1 MYIRRTTIKSRRT
14 GEPYYTY
21 RLVESVRVDNN
32 VRQRTLINLG
42 RHFDVH
48 RDHWIPLAQRIEE
61 LISRQGILVP
71 VELDPK
77 LEVLAQRYS
86 AMVIHAKARLEK
98 GNSSNQADY
107 HTVDI
112 NSLDMVRPRSVGI
125 EHVSLE
131 TLRKIGLDTKFRQL
145 GLNATQCAVA
155 IGTIIA
161 RMAAPGS
168 ELFTHKWL
176 KEHSGLG
183 ELLGCDFSVI
193 SLMGLYRISDHL
205 FKHKKEL
212 ERFLYQNECTLFEL
226 DEVIT
231 LYDLTNTYFEGSGQG
246 NTNAAFGRS
255 KEKRSDCPLV
265 TLALVLDGSGF
276 PKRSEIFPGNAS
288 EPATLSEMLE
298 KLVNKDSGQSPTVVL
313 DAGIATE
320 DNIAWLV
327 EKHYKYIVVSR
338 KRHLEFDENKAVL
351 IKQEGDLCIQ
361 AQRIINQDTDEV
373 ELYCHSSQR
382 EKKDQSI
389 AEMFTK
395 RFESALENLAD
406 GLQKKGTVKKYEKVV
421 ERVGR
426 LKQKHSRVAQF
437 YKITV
442 TPDKDNVK
450 AISIQ
455 WEQKESVTDNLHGV
469 YCLRTNQK
477 QWDETTLWHTYTM
490 LTDLEAVFRSL
501 KSELGLR
508 PVFHHKT
515 HRVSGHLFISVL
527 AYHLVHTIRL
537 QLKACDIHL
546 SWEGLRKELR
556 GQNRATIEVKRKDGK
571 TLHIRKASRPEP
583 RQQIIYDALSISDR
597 PGNTEKTII

>member
-1 MYIRRTTIKSRRT
+1 MTR
-14 GEPYYTY
+14 
-21 RLVESVRVDNN
+21 N
-32 VRQRTLINLG
+32 VLICKG
-42 RHFDVH
+42 
-48 RDHWIPLAQRIEE
+48 IT
-61 LISRQGILVP
+61 RQGV
-71 VELDPK
+71 K
-77 LEVLAQRYS
+77 HGLAQRYS
-86 AMVIHAKARLEK
+86 AMVIHAKARMEI
-98 GNSSNQADY
+98 GHSNQTDY

-112 NSLDMVRPRSVGI
+112 NSIDMVRPRSVGI
-125 EHVSLE
+125 EHVGLE
-131 TLRKIGLDTKFRQL
+131 TLRKIRLDTKLKQL
-145 GLNATQCAVA
+145 GLNTTQCAVA

-176 KEHSGLG
+176 KERSGLG
-183 ELLGCDFSVI
+183 ELLGYDFSTMSI
-193 SLMGLYRISDHL
+193 MGLYRISDHL
-205 FKHKKEL
+205 LKHKNEL
-212 ERFLYQNECTLFEL
+212 ELFLYQNECTLFEL

-231 LYDLTNTYFEGSGQG
+231 LYDLTNTYFEGAGQD

-265 TLALVLDGSGF
+265 TLALVLDSSGF
-276 PKRSEIFPGNAS
+276 PKKSEIFPGNAS
-288 EPATLSEMLE
+288 EPATLSEMID
-298 KLVNKDSGQSPTVVL
+298 KLVNKNSNQAPTVVL

-320 DNIAWLV
+320 ENIAWLV
-327 EKHYKYIVVSR
+327 EKHYKYVVVSR

-351 IKQEGDLCIQ
+351 IKQEENLCIR
-361 AQRIINQDTDEV
+361 AQRIVNPDTDEV

-389 AEMFTK
+389 ADMFTK
-395 RFESALENLAD
+395 RFESEIEKLAD

-437 YKITV
+437 YEVTV

-455 WEQKESVTDNLHGV
+455 WERKESVTDSLHGV
-469 YCLRTNQK
+469 YCLRTNQT

-508 PVFHHKT
+508 PVFHSKT
-515 HRVSGHLFISVL
+515 HRVCGHLFISVL
-527 AYHLVHTIRL
+527 AYHVVHMIRL
-537 QLKACDIHL
+537 QLKSCGIHL
-546 SWEGLRKELR
+546 SWEGLRRELR
-556 GQNRATIEVKRKDGK
+556 GQSRTTTELKRKDGK
-571 TLHIRKASRPEP
+571 TIHVRKATRPEP
-583 RQQIIYDALSISDR
+583 SQLMIYDTLGISDR
-597 PGNTEKTII
+597 PGQTEKTII